1 VAFVIGTATVAIW
14 FYLLFFRGSFW
25 WLPYRDS
32 PLPASACGRSA
43 VAVIPARDEAA
54 VVGDAVASLLAQ
66 DYAGSFHIVVVDD
79 QSSDGTAEAAR
90 TAAVAAGAPDRLTI
104 CRGEPVPPGW
114 TGKLWAISR
123 GIEAA
128 RYMRPDHLLLTDADI
143 VHGSGNLR
151 DLVSRCETESYD
163 LVSLMVRLH
172 CRSLWER
179 LLIPAFVFF
188 FFKLYPPGWVAD
200 PSRRTAGAA
209 GGCMLI
215 RAATLDR
222 IGGIAGIRREI
233 IDDCALAR
241 RVKSVGKVWLG
252 PARHTTSIREYR
264 SWRPIWDMVVRSA
277 FAQLDYSALMLALTL
292 LMLILTYLAPPFLLL
307 SSEPAAMLCGAV
319 SWLGM
324 SIAFLPTLR
333 AYDAPRP
340 IALLLPL
347 IALFYVAATAGSAVL
362 FWRGRGGYWKGRVQ
376 APAPGRHLTAAP
388 NATVWA
394 MPRWH
399 RRSAPHRAVRR
410 GRRR

>member
-1 VAFVIGTATVAIW
+1 MVTAIGAATVAIW
-14 FYLLFFRGSFW
+14 VYLLLFRGGFW
-25 WLPYRDS
+25 WLPYR
-32 PLPASACGRSA
+32 PAPIAANVGGRSV

-54 VVGDAVASLLAQ
+54 VVGPAVASLLAQ
-66 DYAGSFHIVVVDD
+66 DYDGNFHIVVVDD

-128 RYMRPDHLLLTDADI
+128 RSMRPDHLLLTDADI

-151 DLVSRCETESYD
+151 DLVSRCEIGGYD

-222 IGGIAGIRREI
+222 IGGIDSIRGEI

-277 FAQLDYSALMLALTL
+277 FAQLDYSAGMLTLTL
-292 LMLILTYLAPPFLLL
+292 LMLILTYLAPPILVL
-307 SSEPAAMLCGAV
+307 SSEPAAMLCGVV

-347 IALFYVAATAGSAVL
+347 IALFYVAATAGSTVL

-376 APAPGRHLTAAP
+376 APAPDST
-388 NATVWA
+388 
-394 MPRWH
+394 
-399 RRSAPHRAVRR
+399 
-410 GRRR
+410 